1 MITINEILG
10 KRNVKIVLEKLE
22 QKSYNKEKHHEFIN
36 YYQLNKEE
44 LKNKIIKF
52 DYIPE
57 TVTLK
62 EIINFKGKKRLVANL
77 DIKDKFLSKAI
88 SEILNKYIDPTLSK
102 YSYAYRPLGGTLEAT
117 KQVREYILKDY
128 SIVAQLDI
136 KDFFESINHEIL
148 LNKLKK
154 YNIEPCVL
162 TLIKNYLKCPI
173 EIELMETIK
182 NKGLLQGNPMS
193 PILSNIYLDGFD
205 KILESN
211 SIKFIRF
218 CDDINVF
225 GKNKSEIENSIGIA
239 EKTLSEKFSL
249 SLNKSKTNITNV
261 YKTTFLGYY
270 LVRENNDIEIIK
282 KEKAR
287 LSYHSTWR
295 TSALR
300 KENNEYHII
309 NDGIL
314 TNADY
319 SILFE
324 NKDKKVYIPVET
336 TNSINIYSNAIF
348 SSNFFNTINANN
360 IIVNIYDKFNRYTGR
375 FIPNNSRKSCL
386 TLLKQVSIYN
396 NKEKRLEFS
405 KSIISAGIHNLKSNL
420 KYYQRRYNID
430 IKDNI
435 KAIEKLEIDLINEKD
450 YVRLLL
456 IEARIREK
464 YYSCF
469 NQILKNEDFY
479 FYSRT
484 KRPPKDAINSLI
496 SFGNTLLYNF
506 FAKEIYKT
514 TLDIRIGYL
523 HASNNRYESL
533 NLDFADIFKPLIIDR
548 IIFKLIN
555 KRIINSKI
563 HFEIRNN
570 GVYINDDGKRIF
582 IKEYQDK
589 LQETLVI
596 KGKKIS
602 YENIMKKEIYKLL
615 DSIRNDFKFKGFRYY

>member
-1 MITINEILG
+1 M
-10 KRNVKIVLEKLE
+10 
-22 QKSYNKEKHHEFIN
+22 
-36 YYQLNKEE
+36 
-44 LKNKIIKF
+44 
-52 DYIPE
+52 
-57 TVTLK
+57 
-62 EIINFKGKKRLVANL
+62 
-77 DIKDKFLSKAI
+77 
-88 SEILNKYIDPTLSK
+88 
-102 YSYAYRPLGGTLEAT
+102 
-117 KQVREYILKDY
+117 
-128 SIVAQLDI
+128 
-136 KDFFESINHEIL
+136 
-148 LNKLKK
+148 
-154 YNIEPCVL
+154 
-162 TLIKNYLKCPI
+162 
-173 EIELMETIK
+173 
-182 NKGLLQGNPMS
+182 
-193 PILSNIYLDGFD
+193 
-205 KILESN
+205 
-211 SIKFIRF
+211 
-218 CDDINVF
+218 
-225 GKNKSEIENSIGIA
+225 
-239 EKTLSEKFSL
+239 
-249 SLNKSKTNITNV
+249 
-261 YKTTFLGYY
+261 
-270 LVRENNDIEIIK
+270 
-282 KEKAR
+282 
-287 LSYHSTWR
+287 
-295 TSALR
+295 
-300 KENNEYHII
+300 
-309 NDGIL
+309 
-314 TNADY
+314 
-319 SILFE
+319 
-324 NKDKKVYIPVET
+324 
-336 TNSINIYSNAIF
+336 
-348 SSNFFNTINANN
+348 
-360 IIVNIYDKFNRYTGR
+360 
-375 FIPNNSRKSCL
+375 
-386 TLLKQVSIYN
+386 
-396 NKEKRLEFS
+396 
-405 KSIISAGIHNLKSNL
+405 KSNL

-435 KAIEKLEIDLINEKD
+435 KAIEKMEIDLINEKD
-450 YVRLLL
+450 YARLLL